1 MYELIVRRFLG
12 CCSKNACGLETTVEI
27 DMVGEV
33 FSAKGALEPL
43 SPQPR
48 PLASPALTRLLLAP
62 SRRPRYP

>member
-1 MYELIVRRFLG
+1 VYELIVRRFLG
-12 CCSKNACGLETTVEI
+12 CCSKNARGLETTVEI

-48 PLASPALTRLLLAP
+48 PLAFPALTRLLLAP
-62 SRRPRYP
+62 SRRPRHP